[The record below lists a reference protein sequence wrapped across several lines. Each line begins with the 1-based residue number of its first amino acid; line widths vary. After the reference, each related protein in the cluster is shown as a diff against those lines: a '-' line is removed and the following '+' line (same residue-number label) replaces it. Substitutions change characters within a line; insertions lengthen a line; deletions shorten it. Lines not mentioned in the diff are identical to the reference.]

1 MAPLVIWLTPAS
13 LLSKQEDYRTIEI
26 KQRAKYDGE
35 PGNSQG
41 LSLMGLL
48 NPFWWIMHE
57 LAWSCQPSWSASS
70 YGSSDPNK
78 EGTAVASWLLP
89 QQASC
94 LTSVFEKPYWSWAGI
109 PWNGLLPATSSFVN
123 PSWQSPNTGSKAFLW
138 LRDPR
143 NGLLYYTREINS
155 HCFEPVIKVYQTL
168 EEPSECVLKK
178 LSGPKHIASWCW
190 PQNITLPSKGINSI
204 LSWGQTG
211 MTMAP
216 RQRFR

>member
-13 LLSKQEDYRTIEI
+13 LLSKQKDYRTIEI

-35 PGNSQG
+35 PGNSKG

-109 PWNGLLPATSSFVN
+109 PWNGLLLATSSFVN
-123 PSWQSPNTGSKAFLW
+123 PSWQSPNTGNKAFLW

-143 NGLLYYTREINS
+143 NGLLYNTRDKLSLFWASDKSLSDLGGTIRVCPQETFWAQT
-155 HCFEPVIKVYQTL
+155 HCFM
-168 EEPSECVLKK
+168 VLT
-178 LSGPKHIASWCW
+178 PKHNS
-190 PQNITLPSKGINSI
+190 PLKGD
-204 LSWGQTG
+204 
-211 MTMAP
+211 
-216 RQRFR
+216 

>member
-1 MAPLVIWLTPAS
+1 
-13 LLSKQEDYRTIEI
+13 
-26 KQRAKYDGE
+26 
-35 PGNSQG
+35 
-41 LSLMGLL
+41 MGLL

-143 NGLLYYTREINS
+143 NGSLCNTRDKLSLFWASDKSLSDLGGTIRVCSQETFWAQT
-155 HCFEPVIKVYQTL
+155 HCFM
-168 EEPSECVLKK
+168 VLT
-178 LSGPKHIASWCW
+178 PKHNSPPQRGLIVSYPGAKQEW
-190 PQNITLPSKGINSI
+190 P
-204 LSWGQTG
+204 W
-211 MTMAP
+211 P
-216 RQRFR
+216 RDRDLDNLKFHFPMQKQFHGAYMVTKKKM